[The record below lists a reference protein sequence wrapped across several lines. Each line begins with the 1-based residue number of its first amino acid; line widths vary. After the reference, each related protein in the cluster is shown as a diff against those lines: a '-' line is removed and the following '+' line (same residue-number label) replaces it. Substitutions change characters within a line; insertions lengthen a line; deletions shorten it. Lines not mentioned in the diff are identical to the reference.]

1 MGSVTL
7 PLLITDGNFQQIDIN
22 FNFTNREDK
31 RDPFMGHDDE
41 RVQNQ
46 NQRRPQS
53 THFGIGHSGDATKEI

>member
-1 MGSVTL
+1 
-7 PLLITDGNFQQIDIN
+7 
-22 FNFTNREDK
+22 
-31 RDPFMGHDDE
+31 MGHDDE